1 MAALLASPGL
11 RMAGRRLLVAI
22 PVLFG
27 VTLLTFVVM
36 NLLPGDAAQELLGA
50 NATPQQV
57 HELEIRLHLDQPP
70 WVRYGQWLGGVLTG
84 NLGASLAS
92 KQEVTAILAQRL
104 PVTFELVLY
113 GLVISV
119 VFAVPLAV
127 LAAWRPGG
135 LFDRLTMGLNMVGL
149 SVAPYVLSLVLIYVF
164 AVKLG
169 VLPAIGYVS
178 PTESIPGNVRSLTLP
193 ALSLA
198 LPLLC
203 FYARLLRADLLE
215 QMQSEDYVVTA
226 RAKGLPPW
234 RVLVGH
240 ALRNS
245 LFGFLTVVGLNLGTL
260 IGTTVLVEQI
270 FSLPGMG
277 QELLEAID
285 NRDIPV
291 IEGTVLVFALI
302 VVLVNLLTDLL
313 YAALDPRIRYGRSAA

>member
-1 MAALLASPGL
+1 MSTPSLAAPRPAAPSRRGPMAALLASPGL

-178 PTESIPGNVRSLTLP
+178 PTES
-193 ALSLA
+193 
-198 LPLLC
+198 
-203 FYARLLRADLLE
+203 
-215 QMQSEDYVVTA
+215 
-226 RAKGLPPW
+226 
-234 RVLVGH
+234 
-240 ALRNS
+240 
-245 LFGFLTVVGLNLGTL
+245 
-260 IGTTVLVEQI
+260 
-270 FSLPGMG
+270 
-277 QELLEAID
+277 
-285 NRDIPV
+285 
-291 IEGTVLVFALI
+291 
-302 VVLVNLLTDLL
+302 
-313 YAALDPRIRYGRSAA
+313 